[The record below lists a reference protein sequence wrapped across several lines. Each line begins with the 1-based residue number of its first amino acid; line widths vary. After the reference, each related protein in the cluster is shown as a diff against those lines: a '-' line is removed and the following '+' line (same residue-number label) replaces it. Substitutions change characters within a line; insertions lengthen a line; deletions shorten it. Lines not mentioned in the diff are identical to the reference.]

1 MVDRPKVTDY
11 RSTAAVAPRDDKHS
25 QIALITH
32 MTPAEGQTDEEITA
46 RYTRSLSGNLR
57 EMKKAHR
64 LLL

>member
-1 MVDRPKVTDY
+1 MPDD
-11 RSTAAVAPRDDKHS
+11 RSTVAVVPLDVEHS
-25 QIALITH
+25 RIALITH

-46 RYTRSLSGNLR
+46 LYTRSLSGNLR